1 MPDIKATDI
10 LIGPL
15 KIYVAALGTTLPS
28 DTLAE
33 DAAWPSGWTQVAF
46 TKEPLTLAS
55 EFESLDIEVEE
66 AMSPIH
72 RRKMKE
78 SCTFET
84 VLAEF
89 TTQNLAYALDGTH
102 TATTA
107 PTTTTEGVETF
118 TLGGNRFLTERMW
131 GFEGKFHNRD
141 GTVAL
146 PVRLYIWRGSA
157 ESGGEL
163 EFSKSDYAGIPLKIM
178 ALADTSKTVG
188 QHLFKIVRVLPETD
202 IV

>member
-1 MPDIKATDI
+1 MADIKSADI

-15 KIYVAALGTTLPS
+15 KIYTAALATTAPA

-33 DAAWPSGWTQVAF
+33 DGAWPAGWTQIAY
-46 TKEPLTLAS
+46 TKEALTIAS

-66 AMSPIH
+66 AMSPVH
-72 RRKMKE
+72 RRKIKE

-107 PTTTTEGVETF
+107 ATSSVEGLETF

-131 GFEGKFHNRD
+131 GFEGKFYSRD
-141 GTVAL
+141 GTVVM
-146 PVRLYIWRGSA
+146 PVRLIIYRASA

-178 ALADTSKTVG
+178 ALADTSKAVG
-188 QHLFKIVRVLPETD
+188 QQLFKVARVLPITT
-202 IV
+202 VL